1 MGWIILERKQLNMK
15 KQQPIIEEVEE
26 LDLQKEIAFLE
37 AQDKEEQHD
46 KN

>member
-1 MGWIILERKQLNMK
+1 MK

-37 AQDKEEQHD
+37 AQEKEEQD
-46 KN
+46 DQN